1 MTIHHHLRL
10 TPEGA
15 AASPRLTH
23 KALMRSLAHVRLNPD
38 APRAD
43 AALTFVRDGN
53 LLDIYTR
60 DGLSLAAPWQ
70 FGTVESAE
78 PLTVP
83 TYSVRFTVDV
93 ACQYRP
99 APPSDVDGYVTRPNG
114 VRPVGKLMPVP
125 DERLDTWAAELLGRK
140 GVTGTDIQ
148 VRKVA
153 NLQLDGNNRNRRES
167 IPVARI
173 TGTALGAQLAAVI
186 ADGGIGRGRNFGLGH
201 IILTPGK

>member
-43 AALTFVRDGN
+43 AALTFARTGD

-60 DGLSLAAPWQ
+60 DGLTLAVPWQ

-78 PLTVP
+78 PLTIP
-83 TYSVRFTVDV
+83 ADSVRFTVDV

-99 APPSDVDGYVTRPNG
+99 APPGCVDGHVIRPNG

-125 DERLDTWAAELLGRK
+125 TDRLSVWATELLDRK
-140 GVTGTDIQ
+140 VVTGTDIQ
-148 VRKVA
+148 VRRVA
-153 NLQLDGNNRNRRES
+153 DLQLDGNTRNRREC

-173 TGTALGAQLAAVI
+173 TGTAPGTQLAAVI
-186 ADGGIGRGRNFGLGH
+186 VDGGIGRGRNFGLGH
-201 IILTPGK
+201 IIITPGE